1 MLSMFVLLTILSSPI
16 ADEVADCLDTADAA
30 LGQAG
35 DPSARPAARESAR
48 VACLALATAIDGLL
62 AEPDPYVGRVLS
74 AWRTFDATISTGGM
88 GIYAPDAP
96 LWLRAVAEIQSV
108 NVDVAQQL
116 AYDASLP

>member
-1 MLSMFVLLTILSSPI
+1 MLSMFVLLSILSSPI
-16 ADEVADCLDTADAA
+16 ADEVTDCLDTADAA

-35 DPSARPAARESAR
+35 DPSARESAR

-62 AEPDPYVGRVLS
+62 AEPDPYVARVLS
-74 AWRTFDATISTGGM
+74 AWRTFDAAISTGGM